1 MRGRVQDDGSTARPL
16 VGIRSLEPSRD
27 EGVDITAGHDAR
39 REGAP
44 CGTRGWTRSAANS
57 RQSSRSRSHPSRYH
71 RPCDVTRWCGST
83 RRGWASPSPLGRY
96 SNCSLTRS
104 RTACARV
111 SRTSARGPHH
121 VARHLPAREDEQV
134 RSYKNLSDHDFEL
147 LVADVLGEEDGKAY
161 EVFARGADR
170 GVDLRAIGANGTL
183 DIVQC
188 KHMEGSS
195 VSQVLSAARGEARKL
210 ADLTPE
216 PGRYRFVTSR
226 SLTASNKT
234 EIRKHL
240 NPWISTDNDVIGA
253 EDLDLML
260 NRHRSVER
268 RHVKLWL
275 TSFAQLDRAIHAA
288 TWSRSEQ
295 LLADINDALPSFVDT
310 GVFSTASERL
320 HDEKVLVLSG
330 PPGIGKTSVARML
343 VADAVAR
350 GFEPIEVSED
360 IDEANAVFDESAKQ
374 VFLYDDFLGAT
385 FLEDRLTKNE
395 DKRLTSFMR
404 RCRRSKSK
412 MFILTTREHILR
424 QAASWYEEI
433 ERSEVPVRRLL
444 IEMKAY
450 SRREKALILY
460 NHVFHSASLTRQ
472 QKRFLARRDR
482 YLNIIDHPNYN
493 PRTIEYAIKN
503 FSSDLMRQNL
513 LAFTLGNLDSPEEIW
528 RHAFVRQL
536 EETERETLLF
546 LSTLPGPVS
555 LSELEIGVS
564 ALHKQRGNIGGTQTR
579 QALKTLDDSFTRFV
593 RRPAHP
599 LQVIVTNPSVLDFAA
614 TWLRANPNEAEQVL
628 RAAVFFEQLSWL
640 NGQVVSRV
648 TEAKKPLER
657 ALADA
662 FRRTFAAQPMGGGDA
677 GGAPVVHRT
686 SANRESRLLFAAQT
700 IADRVRGTGELG
712 IWWRDEFDLVAQRW
726 AQGVSAD
733 LASAVGLAALRAN
746 WNQLNPSHRNSITT
760 AALAA
765 STVDEWT
772 VIVDTLDE
780 SPHIFDVDPS
790 DFGEAFET
798 WAEDT
803 LSYSLEEVAD
813 LDDFYAIRDL
823 ADHLGVRTDNQ
834 TWIDAEEAIQSR
846 PEQQWDESEYAPR
859 VPLAEATDDELR
871 AIFARLGD

>member
-1 MRGRVQDDGSTARPL
+1 M
-16 VGIRSLEPSRD
+16 
-27 EGVDITAGHDAR
+27 
-39 REGAP
+39 
-44 CGTRGWTRSAANS
+44 
-57 RQSSRSRSHPSRYH
+57 
-71 RPCDVTRWCGST
+71 
-83 RRGWASPSPLGRY
+83 
-96 SNCSLTRS
+96 
-104 RTACARV
+104 
-111 SRTSARGPHH
+111 
-121 VARHLPAREDEQV
+121 

-170 GVDLRAIGANGTL
+170 GVDLRAVDADGAL

-195 VSQVLSAARGEARKL
+195 IPQVLSSARSEARKL
-210 ADLTPE
+210 ADLTPQ

-234 EIRKHL
+234 EIRKLL
-240 NPWISTDNDVIGA
+240 NPWIGADNDVIGA
-253 EDLDLML
+253 EDLHLLL

-275 TSFAQLDRAIHAA
+275 TSFAQLDRAIHSA

-295 LLADINDALPSFVDT
+295 LLADINDSLPRFVDT
-310 GVFSTASERL
+310 GVFGTASERL
-320 HDEKVLVLSG
+320 RDEKVLVLSG

-350 GFEPIEVSED
+350 GFEPIEISED
-360 IDEANAVFDESAKQ
+360 IEEANSVFDENSKQ

-395 DKRLTSFMR
+395 DKRLAGFMR
-404 RCRRSKSK
+404 RCRRSKST

-444 IEMKAY
+444 IEMRAY

-460 NHVFHSASLTRQ
+460 NHVFHSKSLTRP
-472 QKRFLARRDR
+472 QKRFLVRHDR
-482 YLNIIDHPNYN
+482 YLNIIDHRNYN

-503 FSSDLMRQNL
+503 FSVDSLGQNL
-513 LAFTLGNLDSPEEIW
+513 LEFTLGNLDNPEEIW

-536 EETERETLLF
+536 EENERETLLF
-546 LSTLPGPVS
+546 LSTLPGPIS
-555 LSELEIGVS
+555 LPQLEIGVS
-564 ALHKQRGNIGGTQTR
+564 ALHKQRGHLGGAQTR
-579 QALKTLDDSFTRFV
+579 LALRTLDDSFTRFV

-614 TWLRANPNEAEQVL
+614 AWLRTNPNEAEQVL
-628 RAAVFFEQLSWL
+628 NAAVFFEQLAWL
-640 NGQVVSRV
+640 NGQVVSRI
-648 TEAKKPLER
+648 TEPKKPLER

-662 FRRTFAAQPMGGGDA
+662 FRRTFAAKPMGEGDTGGP
-677 GGAPVVHRT
+677 PVAYRT
-686 SANRESRLLFAAQT
+686 SANLESRLLFVAQT
-700 IADRVRGTGELG
+700 ISDRVKGTGELG
-712 IWWRDEFDLVAQRW
+712 EWWRDEFDLVAQRW
-726 AQGVSAD
+726 AQGVSTD
-733 LASAVGLAALRAN
+733 LASAVGLATLKAN
-746 WNQLNPSHRNSITT
+746 WNQLTSTHRNSITA

-765 STVDEWT
+765 STVNEWT
-772 VIVDTLDE
+772 VVADTLDE
-780 SPHIFDVDPS
+780 SPQIFDIDTS

-798 WAEDT
+798 WAEDM
-803 LSYSLEEVAD
+803 LNHSLEEVAD

-823 ADHLGVRTDNQ
+823 ADHLGVRTENQ
-834 TWIDAEEAIQSR
+834 TWTDAEEAIQNR
-846 PEQQWDESEYAPR
+846 PEQQWDESEYTPR
-859 VPLAEATDDELR
+859 SPLAEASNDELR
-871 AIFARLGD
+871 AIFAHLGD